1 VREREKRKIKNQKG
15 NQRERERERN
25 TYLRQHID
33 CKCTINIY
41 IYAVWY
47 PSVNHDALSYR
58 LLSKLSGKKESNF
71 PAERT
76 RWFHSRPFPR
86 KKKCV
91 LLFLF
96 SFYLKIEE
104 IVKKAHRVGNDDGA
118 SNQLMFYRSALSI
131 GGSAI
136 IIFVSNRMSRAALEA
151 RKKIFLTVIVTIL
164 RRVGQ
169 RVCKVL
175 DSTRRVTLLSAR
187 IASPWKSE
195 TKKKNKKT
203 TFSLERHD
211 RKIQEQNQIRTWN
224 T

>member
-1 VREREKRKIKNQKG
+1 MVEW
-15 NQRERERERN
+15 ERERN

-151 RKKIFLTVIVTIL
+151 RKKFFWLWLL
-164 RRVGQ
+164 RSCGGWANVHARCSIQHAEWHSCPLV
-169 RVCKVL
+169 
-175 DSTRRVTLLSAR
+175 SRRPESLKLR
-187 IASPWKSE
+187 KR
-195 TKKKNKKT
+195 TKKPHFHWNATIEKSKSKT
-203 TFSLERHD
+203 
-211 RKIQEQNQIRTWN
+211 K
-224 T
+224 